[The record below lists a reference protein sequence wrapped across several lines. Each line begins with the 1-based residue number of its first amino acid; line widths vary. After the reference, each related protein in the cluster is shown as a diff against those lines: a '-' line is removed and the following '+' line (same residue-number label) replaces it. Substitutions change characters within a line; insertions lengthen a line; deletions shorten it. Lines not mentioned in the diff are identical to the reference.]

1 MQDPHG
7 GNIYTHS
14 VKLDLSAN
22 INPLGT
28 PDSVIRAVTAS
39 AGQWAHYP
47 DPSCRV
53 LSVALSEREGYPAEH
68 IVCGSGA
75 DDLLFRIA
83 YAFRPKT
90 ALLAEPCFGEY
101 RRALEASGC
110 RVLSHRGQKPAFFA
124 LSEAIFSEIEKKPDM
139 LLLCTPN
146 NPTGQLI
153 PPDLLDA
160 IARKCES
167 MGILFVLDICFLSMT
182 KAHAQS
188 LPRTAI
194 LVNAFTKSHAI
205 PGLRIGYALC
215 PDAQTAQRIREQG
228 QFWSVSAPAQAAGLA
243 ALQED
248 AYLAEARTLIAEE
261 RQYLAKNLQEMGC
274 IVCPSDANFLLF
286 QSEPGLADR
295 LLEQGILIR
304 SCANFAE
311 LDDTW
316 YRIAVRT
323 RPENQTL
330 LQALRRDMGCGA

>member
-14 VKLDLSAN
+14 VKLDFSAN

-28 PDSVIRAVTAS
+28 PDGILRAVTAT
-39 AGQWAHYP
+39 ADQWAHYP

-90 ALLAEPCFGEY
+90 ALIAEPCFGEY

-110 RVLSHRGQKPAFFA
+110 QVLSHRGQKPAFFA

-139 LLLCTPN
+139 LVLCTPN
-146 NPTGQLI
+146 NPTGRLI
-153 PPDLLDA
+153 APALLDA
-160 IARKCES
+160 IAKKCEDL
-167 MGILFVLDICFLSMT
+167 GILLVLDICFLSLT
-182 KAHAQS
+182 AAYAQK

-215 PDAQTAQRIREQG
+215 PDAETAQKIREQG
-228 QFWSVSAPAQAAGLA
+228 QFWSVSTPAQAAGLA

-248 AYLAEARTLIAEE
+248 AYLENARTLIAEE
-261 RQYLAKNLQEMGC
+261 RQYLAKNLTAMGC
-274 IVCPSDANFLLF
+274 TVCPSDANFLLF

-295 LLEQGILIR
+295 LLGQGILIR
-304 SCANFAE
+304 SCANFAG

-323 RPENQTL
+323 RPENETL
-330 LQALRRDMGCGA
+330 LQAMCPILRP